1 VQMAHHV
8 FSAFDTVVESL
19 RLFKMDTIGD
29 GTLLRGVN
37 SKEREGSAALSPLR
51 RTLLSLASAHVAIPF
66 LFPSAH
72 VLFPSAHLD

>member
-1 VQMAHHV
+1 MTVVTGRVQVAHHV

-37 SKEREGSAALSPLR
+37 SKEKSAVRER
-51 RTLLSLASAHVAIPF
+51 RVRGTLLSL
-66 LFPSAH
+66 
-72 VLFPSAHLD
+72 